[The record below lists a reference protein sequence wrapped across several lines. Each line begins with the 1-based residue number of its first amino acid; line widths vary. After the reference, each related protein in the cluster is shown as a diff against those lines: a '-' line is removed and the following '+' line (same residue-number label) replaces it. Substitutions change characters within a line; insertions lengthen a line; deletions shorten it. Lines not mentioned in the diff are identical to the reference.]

1 MSSSTE
7 PINNPPSFY
16 EKEFPNPW
24 MMSNWEKHSFVSII
38 QQLKPEVAIEIGNA
52 EGGSLQVLNK
62 LVPKVYA
69 LDLYEEVHQKLQPQF
84 PNTEFHTG
92 DSKQILPVLLKSIQE
107 KNEKLGLVLIDGDH
121 STEGV
126 KADINAVLENYIP
139 VTTLI
144 ILFHDSFNPEC
155 RQGIIEANW
164 QACPYVHFIDVDYVP
179 GTYVDDVQNDKL
191 QKNTMWGG
199 LSLAILQPQ
208 KREHQLEVK
217 QTAKDLYEQAFKGS
231 FYNTIHYRIRKLFPK
246 KH

>member
-1 MSSSTE
+1 MSSPTE
-7 PINNPPSFY
+7 PINNPSFFY
-16 EKEFPNPW
+16 ENEFPNPW
-24 MMSNWEKHSFVSII
+24 MMSNWEKHSFISII

-69 LDLYEEVHQKLQPQF
+69 LDLYEEVHQKLKPQF
-84 PNTEFHTG
+84 PNVEFHTG

-121 STEGV
+121 TIEGV

-155 RQGIIEANW
+155 RQGIVEANW

-179 GTYVDDVQNDKL
+179 GTYVDDVQNGKL

-208 KREHQLEVK
+208 KREHQLDVK
-217 QTAKDLYEQAFKGS
+217 QSAKELYNQAFKGS
-231 FYNTIHYRIRKLFPK
+231 FYNTLRYRIRKLFPK
-246 KH
+246 G

>member
-24 MMSNWEKHSFVSII
+24 MMSNWEKHSFISIV

-52 EGGSLQVLNK
+52 DGGSLQVLNK

-69 LDLYEEVHQKLQPQF
+69 LDLYEEVHQKLKPQF
-84 PNTEFHTG
+84 PNIEFHTG
-92 DSKQILPVLLKSIQE
+92 DSKQILPALLKSIKE

-121 STEGV
+121 TTEGV
-126 KADINAVLENYIP
+126 KADINIVLENYIP

-155 RQGIIEANW
+155 RQGIVEANW
-164 QACPYVHFIDVDYVP
+164 QACPYVHFIDVDYLP
-179 GTYVDDVQNDKL
+179 GTYVDDIQNGKL

-208 KREHQLEVK
+208 KKRTSAASKTNCKRALRPGFQRLI
-217 QTAKDLYEQAFKGS
+217 L
-231 FYNTIHYRIRKLFPK
+231 
-246 KH
+246 